1 MSNPEPFQT
10 PDGPEDLMVECE
22 GCKNF
27 LYVRQQEGLKVAPC
41 PICGCLNKT
50 EITPDELLNGRLV
63 LKSPRMDMSRNS
75 LEEGRVSLPDLPK
88 KVQEALLWL
97 QEHQWNF
104 GFVIDE
110 ESEESEEK

>member
-1 MSNPEPFQT
+1 
-10 PDGPEDLMVECE
+10 
-22 GCKNF
+22 
-27 LYVRQQEGLKVAPC
+27 
-41 PICGCLNKT
+41 
-50 EITPDELLNGRLV
+50 
-63 LKSPRMDMSRNS
+63 MSRNS